1 MKEATVYLPD
11 ETNAALEQ
19 LATQMGRS
27 QTELIQAAI
36 EDYLLRNRRSRPRSV
51 GMGTS
56 GRADLSERDEELL
69 WQEA

>member
-19 LATQMGRS
+19 LASQMRRS

-36 EDYLLRNRRSRPRSV
+36 EDYLSRNRRSMPRSV
-51 GMGTS
+51 GMGIS
-56 GRADLSERDEELL
+56 GRSDLSERDEEML
-69 WQEA
+69 WQN

>member
-19 LATQMGRS
+19 LASQMGRS

-36 EDYLLRNRRSRPRSV
+36 EDYLSRNRRAMPRPI
-51 GMGTS
+51 GMGIS
-56 GRADLSERDEELL
+56 GRFDLSKRVL
-69 WQEA
+69 